1 DHRRQRQAVETG
13 SLKGLPRGIAFRL
26 IEAGGLIDRRD
37 VARDLAALSQ
47 VERRTLR
54 TFAIRVGTHS
64 VWLPGLMKPRA
75 RAFALAFTGTAP
87 LTQSASPTGLIPTPP
102 VAPSARALSAMALR
116 HLGPWLA
123 PVEALET
130 LGERRTA
137 AASAEPGRPPRLT
150 PDDLAALGWTEAQ
163 ARQITQALKTDR
175 ARLPDKPGT
184 APRPVKDSP
193 FAALAALTPEAP
205 TRKAQRRRGR

>member
-1 DHRRQRQAVETG
+1 VETG

-47 VERRTLR
+47 AERRTLR

-87 LTQSASPTGLIPTPP
+87 LTQSAPTTAGGPTALIPTPP
-102 VAPSARALSAMALR
+102 VVPSARALSALALR

-130 LGERRTA
+130 LADRRTA
-137 AASAEPGRPPRLT
+137 AAAAEPGRPPRLT

-175 ARLPDKPGT
+175 ARQPDKPGT

-193 FAALAALTPEAP
+193 FAALAALTAEAP
-205 TRKAQRRRGR
+205 ARKARRRRGR